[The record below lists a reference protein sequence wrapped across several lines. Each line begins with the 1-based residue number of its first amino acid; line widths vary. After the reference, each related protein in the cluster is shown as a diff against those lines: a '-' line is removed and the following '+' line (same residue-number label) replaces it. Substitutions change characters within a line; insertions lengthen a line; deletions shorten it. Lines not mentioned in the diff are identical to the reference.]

1 MALDEMTREV
11 LGMLSMV
18 TEAEVLEEIATD
30 LSLTDL
36 DDMKGNLK
44 RLYRKIANH
53 INSDDFD
60 VLEDQGLG
68 PLMSM
73 RDKLRVALNL
83 SAGDPDDISPGD
95 DKGND
100 KVKKEESGSDSDNS
114 DSKSDTSDNDDEFK
128 DALTDLLKPGKKK
141 PVVQS
146 VGVTGPGGVNAGSL
160 AKLRELKLSG
170 AIGEAGEKG
179 KLTYS
184 GLASQIRL
192 AASRGFDENEICAA
206 VIRVITPGLP
216 LRNYLEEQ
224 RNLPYKPIFVKPM
237 LRPFTTRCLLLL

>member
-53 INSDDFD
+53 INSNDFD

-83 SAGDPDDISPGD
+83 SAGDPGLS
-95 DKGND
+95 
-100 KVKKEESGSDSDNS
+100 
-114 DSKSDTSDNDDEFK
+114 
-128 DALTDLLKPGKKK
+128 TD
-141 PVVQS
+141 
-146 VGVTGPGGVNAGSL
+146 
-160 AKLRELKLSG
+160 
-170 AIGEAGEKG
+170 
-179 KLTYS
+179 
-184 GLASQIRL
+184 
-192 AASRGFDENEICAA
+192 
-206 VIRVITPGLP
+206 
-216 LRNYLEEQ
+216 
-224 RNLPYKPIFVKPM
+224 
-237 LRPFTTRCLLLL
+237 